1 VSFGLVCV
9 TPVAAV
15 VSLMSGS
22 LCQKTLCCCFIGGA
36 LVCSGGV
43 VFVVVEGERDV
54 LVDGQWLF
62 PPLAPSLFVWFV

>member
-1 VSFGLVCV
+1 MSFGLVCV

-22 LCQKTLCCCFIGGA
+22 LCQKTLCCCSIGGA

-62 PPLAPSLFVWFV
+62 PPLAPSL